1 MCFVTFVVCPMTDVL
16 FTVNVFMNSG
26 FSSQVFVLCDYFGLL
41 CLCAISRD
49 LLHCGREEVVVWN
62 TFLLP
67 W

>member
-1 MCFVTFVVCPMTDVL
+1 MVCPMTAVL
-16 FTVNVFMNSG
+16 LADNVYMNSV
-26 FSSQVFVLCDYFGLL
+26 FPPSQVPVVCDKLGLL

-49 LLHCGREEVVVWN
+49 LLHCGCEEVVVWS